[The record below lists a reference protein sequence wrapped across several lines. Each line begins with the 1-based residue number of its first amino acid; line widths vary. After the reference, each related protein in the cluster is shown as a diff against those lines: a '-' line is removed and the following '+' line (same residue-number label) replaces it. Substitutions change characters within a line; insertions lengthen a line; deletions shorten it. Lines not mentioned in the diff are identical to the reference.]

1 MFDGA
6 QTTLGVNV
14 STVAYTAVRPL
25 PDPIYKCRGLNM
37 IAAEG
42 LHLVISI
49 NARPPL
55 GEKQVVE

>member
-25 PDPIYKCRGLNM
+25 PDPVYKTRGLNM
-37 IAAEG
+37 INIAAEG
-42 LHLVISI
+42 CTS
-49 NARPPL
+49 
-55 GEKQVVE
+55 